1 MRRGQARARRPTV
14 GRWLRAIDAPTAP
27 RRARTRTAHASRN
40 SKTST
45 AGHEAAPC
53 QCRSLPRSAGA
64 GLDPPLRHSTPRR
77 AVISLLHLRCSRVSS
92 SGGRGGSGVR
102 ADPPARPY
110 ADCLS
115 SSPIAVGK
123 QAKRSSLAFLG
134 WIPFLVPGAAL
145 VSHSD
150 PNLFPITLSI
160 QVGDCCGFAS
170 CLYPWFD

>member
-1 MRRGQARARRPTV
+1 VRRGQARARRPTV

-77 AVISLLHLRCSRVSS
+77 AVISLLRSAALASRQWWWSA
-92 SGGRGGSGVR
+92 GRSTG
-102 ADPPARPY
+102 PY